1 MNQRSGDNLHVPTM
15 TPAKDEL
22 VSRRN
27 GNVNKARS
35 KPDSKGSGSG
45 LLTWVAL
52 LLAIAAT
59 GAAYFLWE
67 QSNQLLNAVEQAD
80 KRISSL
86 EAQLT
91 STGDELTQSDAAVR
105 VQLKELDL
113 QVAKLWD
120 ARKVSKKS
128 FSEQASKVNSISS
141 QTAKLA
147 DQSKS
152 NAAQLTALS
161 AELDEMV
168 ESVNTIDPEN
178 LNSRLDAVSLRL
190 SSIDGSVKTLESD
203 VTDNAQWLKSIDGFR
218 RQVNQRLN
226 AIQNPAAEP
235 PKLQ

>member
-1 MNQRSGDNLHVPTM
+1 MNQRSSDNLHMPTM

-27 GNVNKARS
+27 GSVSKARS
-35 KPDSKGSGSG
+35 KPDSKATGSS
-45 LLTWVAL
+45 LLTWIAL
-52 LLAIAAT
+52 VIAIAAT

-67 QSNQLLNAVEQAD
+67 QNNQLLNAVDQAD

-120 ARKVSKKS
+120 ARKVSNKS
-128 FSEQASKVNSISS
+128 ISDQAGKVKNISS
-141 QTAKLA
+141 QTTKLS

-161 AELDEMV
+161 AELDEML
-168 ESVNTIDPEN
+168 ESVATIDPEN

-203 VTDNAQWLKSIDGFR
+203 IADNAQWLKSIDGFR